1 MHALDYT
8 VIYDVSISQCV
19 GVVTFHNMIHS
30 WAPAG
35 FFPGGQIRGLGTK
48 VLQRGHGMEP
58 KWELP

>member
-1 MHALDYT
+1 
-8 VIYDVSISQCV
+8 
-19 GVVTFHNMIHS
+19 MIHS